1 MAEASGGIPLW
12 VDDTKAFKIP
22 WRGPVLIPGSAF
34 RSKSDHEHTSSSP
47 AIVAWNYSLLVLFE
61 SHTGVNGDIYRYISP
76 FFSKI
81 SVLGS
86 ESIYIPIYIYPHPFR
101 FFLSCGAKSIY
112 IPIHLYIFPKIFA
125 PAARIYI
132 YPHLYISP
140 FLFDFFSSKMDLYI
154 SPSIYIPIH
163 LCRLWV
169 TFD

>member
-1 MAEASGGIPLW
+1 M
-12 VDDTKAFKIP
+12 
-22 WRGPVLIPGSAF
+22 LIPYL
-34 RSKSDHEHTSSSP
+34 P
-47 AIVAWNYSLLVLFE
+47 VPIVPMN
-61 SHTGVNGDIYRYISP
+61 TGVNGDIYRYISP

-112 IPIHLYIFPKIFA
+112 IPIPLYIFSKIFA

-140 FLFDFFSSKMDLYI
+140 YLFDFFSSKMDLYMAI
-154 SPSIYIPIH
+154 FFFNVGWT
-163 LCRLWV
+163 L
-169 TFD
+169 TFTPAGSRVIRTQNPGHDVNHIMPL